1 MFPDQVPGLTKDDAI
16 ALMKSRLRETD
27 ISVTPGN
34 GATLL
39 LNATVI
45 YKNSPVCFFR
55 LDGQLVEEA
64 TLQRNGLPVLA
75 ESWQGGGTVDATT
88 PADCARSLRT
98 AIDRAMNDFI
108 EMHTAMN
115 RKP

>member
-1 MFPDQVPGLTKDDAI
+1 MV
-16 ALMKSRLRETD
+16 
-27 ISVTPGN
+27 
-34 GATLL
+34 
-39 LNATVI
+39 

-75 ESWQGGGTVDATT
+75 DSWQGGDTVLATT
-88 PADCARSLRT
+88 PADCARTLRT

-115 RKP
+115 PKT

>member
-1 MFPDQVPGLTKDDAI
+1 MAPDQVPGLTKDDAM
-16 ALMKSRLRETD
+16 ALMRSRLQEAG

-34 GATLL
+34 GAMLV

-55 LDGQLVEEA
+55 LDGELVEEA

-75 ESWQGGGTVDATT
+75 SSWQGGGTVDATT
-88 PADCARSLRT
+88 PADCAKSLRT
-98 AIDRAMNDFI
+98 AIDRAMDDFI
-108 EMHTAMN
+108 DMHAAMN
-115 RKP
+115 PRP